1 MLDKDCVAQW
11 RKYNRAF
18 TKISQSLGGTNNIVG
33 EFAEQLACLYY
44 GGEKAPASRQSYD
57 LTSEDGKKVQVK
69 SRRMKKLGSTNLN
82 VIRSWAFDILAV
94 IVFSEAGSILKA
106 VELDSKAAKS
116 IATYN
121 EHQNGW
127 IIATNANLFEDK
139 RVKEITAEMEKTL
152 AVAAQ
157 G

>member
-11 RKYNRAF
+11 RIYNRTF
-18 TKISQSLGGTNNIVG
+18 TKISQALGSTNNIVG

-57 LTSEDGKKVQVK
+57 LTSEDGKRVQVK
-69 SRRMKKLGSTNLN
+69 SRRMKKLASTNLN
-82 VIRSWAFDILAV
+82 VIRSWEFDILAV
-94 IVFSEAGSILKA
+94 IIFSEAGSILKA
-106 VELDSKAAKS
+106 VELDSEAAKS
-116 IATYN
+116 LASYN
-121 EHQNGW
+121 KHQNGW
-127 IIATNANLFEDK
+127 IITTNATLFEAT
-139 RVKEITAEMEKTL
+139 RVKDITSEMKKTL